1 MSSENTKEKIV
12 IFTGAGISAES
23 GLATF
28 RDSDGLWNNHSLEEV
43 ATPSAWNRNPEL
55 VLDFYNHRRREVG
68 RASPNSAHES
78 LVELEE
84 KYDVTIVTQ
93 NVDDLHE
100 RAGSSKVIHL
110 HGEITKARS
119 GIDDSILYDIGYKNI
134 KMGEFCELRSQMRPH
149 IVWFG
154 EEILNYESSVQ
165 AIKEA
170 DKVMVI
176 GTSLAVF
183 PAASIIKKARYHAEK
198 ILVTM
203 ELDKKPFGY
212 MFIRARATAIV
223 PWIVGKW
230 LQGQVAGLPRVF

>member
-1 MSSENTKEKIV
+1 MSTESTKEKIV

-28 RDSDGLWNNHSLEEV
+28 RDSNGLWNNYSLEEV
-43 ATPSAWNRNPEL
+43 ATPSAWNRNPKL
-55 VLDFYNHRRREVG
+55 VLDFYNHRRKEVE

-84 KYDVTIVTQ
+84 RYDVTVVTQ

-119 GIDDSILYDIGYKNI
+119 CIDGSILYDIGYEDI
-134 KMGEFCELRSQMRPH
+134 KMGDLCELRSQKRPH

-154 EEILNYESSVQ
+154 EEILNYEISVQ

-183 PAASIIKKARYHAEK
+183 PAASIVKKARYHAEK
-198 ILVTM
+198 VLVTM

-212 MFIRARATAIV
+212 RLIRARATAVV
-223 PWIVGKW
+223 PCIVGKW
-230 LQGQVAGLPRVF
+230 IQGLVAI